1 MNDKATKE
9 EDINYTGP
17 RYHVIHHGD
26 NGIESQAFRTKK
38 ELTKYLKPYRPD
50 SIIAMF
56 RGTKLH
62 ATITNN
68 YEIM

>member
-1 MNDKATKE
+1 MDEKAE
-9 EDINYTGP
+9 ETGHGP

-26 NGIESQAFRTKK
+26 NGGIQTQAFRTKR

-68 YEIM
+68 YEII